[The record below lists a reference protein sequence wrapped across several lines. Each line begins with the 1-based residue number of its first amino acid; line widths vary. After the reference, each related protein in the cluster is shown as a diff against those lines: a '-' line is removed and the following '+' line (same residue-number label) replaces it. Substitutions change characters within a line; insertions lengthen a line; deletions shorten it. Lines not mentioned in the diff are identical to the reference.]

1 MPELRWI
8 LLGLG
13 VLFCL
18 VLWWWESRRG
28 RQAADSRA
36 SLKPT
41 EGLTETTVVREAPR
55 RTAVE
60 TPVNR
65 DLPPWNAP
73 IAEAEPAQELDV
85 ELELELELEPAP
97 LPVVEPDARSPVSAG
112 LGRIEPIFGDP
123 TSIIGPTTAD
133 AAPATPPTPEPRV
146 APIPAPRPA
155 VAEKIVTL
163 RVAAPPLERFEGGML
178 VRALQA
184 AGLEHGKFSIFHKI
198 APDGLTLFSVASLVE
213 PGTFDLASIDG
224 RRFPGVSLFAVLLSD
239 GDAGAVLEEMV
250 ATARI
255 LANGLHGIVQ
265 DERGAPLNAQRLAE
279 LRADVFAWA
288 RQYQGAAG
296 PRTV

>member
-18 VLWWWESRRG
+18 GLWWWETRRG

-41 EGLTETTVVREAPR
+41 EGLTEATVAREAPR
-55 RTAVE
+55 RPAVE
-60 TPVNR
+60 TPADR
-65 DLPPWNAP
+65 ELPPWHAP
-73 IAEAEPAQELDV
+73 VAEEEPAHELDV
-85 ELELELELEPAP
+85 EIELESVPW
-97 LPVVEPDARSPVSAG
+97 PVVETDARSPLSAG

-123 TSIIGPTTAD
+123 TSIVGAAAAD
-133 AAPATPPTPEPRV
+133 AAPATPPAPEPRA
-146 APIPAPRPA
+146 APIPAPRPP

-163 RVAAPPLERFEGGML
+163 RVAAPPLERFEGGTL
-178 VRALQA
+178 VRALEA
-184 AGLEHGKFSIFHKI
+184 GGLEHGKFSIFHKI

-213 PGTFDLASIDG
+213 PGTFDLATIGG

-250 ATARI
+250 ATART

-279 LRADVFAWA
+279 LRAEVFAWT
-288 RQYQGAAG
+288 RHYQGAAG
-296 PRTV
+296 PRAV